1 MQEMGHVVC
10 SVQTT
15 LVLTKHLSP
24 SRGHLMYR
32 LSSQGLGIIGVL
44 GIVQDPLV
52 LQDSYY

>member
-15 LVLTKHLSP
+15 LVLTKRLSP